1 MARKWNKPSIKNV
14 GGQETTELKHPLKTS
29 VNRSRGSSLGCGNV
43 LQIG

>member
-14 GGQETTELKHPLKTS
+14 EGQETTELKPSLKTS
-29 VNRSRGSSLGCGNV
+29 VNRSLGSSRGRGHV